1 MQERIEGLKKRMKDG
16 GIDAA
21 FIMHPRSLYY
31 YAGTSQ
37 PCNLVVTLKEEP
49 LLYVRRAWDFVKKE
63 TPLENLKKGGSLGD
77 ISKYLE
83 SLGIRE
89 GVLGMEE
96 DVLPARLYNK
106 TRDYFP
112 SFQLKNISPLI
123 MDQRLIKDREERKLV
138 EKASSLFSHIHEVI
152 LNNLKPGVKEVELA
166 GLLWSKIRQEGHEG
180 FTAHRRWDGF
190 LPGDGIV
197 ASGENLWQISG
208 YAMTVTGTGKSK
220 YIPWGSS
227 DRVIQEGELVVV
239 DVATNYQGYHGDTAR
254 TYVAGKASEKQK
266 EVYASLSRVM
276 EEILSHIREGV
287 NVKDLYHLAEKAAER
302 EGYQDYFQGYASQ
315 KGEYI
320 GHGLGL
326 EVDEPPVL
334 GPQTDLELKEGM
346 ILALE
351 PKFIIPDWG
360 AVDVEETLCVTREG
374 CQVYG
379 TVERKLYEVY

>member
-1 MQERIEGLKKRMKDG
+1 MRKRIEGLKKRMEDQ
-16 GIDAA
+16 GIDA
-21 FIMHPRSLYY
+21 IILMHPRSLYY

-37 PCNLVVTLKEEP
+37 PCNLVVTLKEDP
-49 LLYVRRAWDFVKKE
+49 LLFVRRAWDFVKKE
-63 TPLENLKKGGSLGD
+63 TTLENLKMGGSLGD
-77 ISKYLE
+77 ISKYLK
-83 SLGIRE
+83 SLGITE

-96 DVLPARLYNK
+96 DIIPARLYNK
-106 TRDYFP
+106 SRDYFS
-112 SFQLKNISPLI
+112 SFRFKNVSPLI
-123 MDQRLIKDREERKLV
+123 MDQRLIKDQEERQLV
-138 EKASSLFSHIHEVI
+138 EKAVSLFSHIHEVM

-166 GLLWSKIRQEGHEG
+166 GLIWARIRQEGHEG

-220 YIPWGSS
+220 FIPWGSS
-227 DRVIQEGELVVV
+227 DRVIEEGDLVVV

-266 EVYASLSRVM
+266 EVYASLNRVM
-276 EEILSHIREGV
+276 EEILNYIREGV
-287 NVKDLYHLAEKAAER
+287 NVKDLYNRAVQAAER
-302 EGYQDYFQGYASQ
+302 EGYQDYFQGYDPQ

-326 EVDEPPVL
+326 EVDEPPIL
-334 GPQTDLELKEGM
+334 GPHTDLELKEGM
-346 ILALE
+346 ILAVE

-360 AVDVEETLCVTREG
+360 AVDVEDTLCVTREE
-374 CQVYG
+374 CQVYSNVG
-379 TVERKLYEVY
+379 RKLYEVY